1 MRKYLTTGKTMR
13 RAVTGLLLLALL
25 AWSAPSQALD
35 KVRISAFQGSFVALP
50 LYVAKEYKLFEK
62 HGLEAELIYGT
73 GIQVTNILVGRS
85 ADYGAFAIE
94 HGINLLGKGQDLKLL
109 VVCQSLTP
117 YGLIVR
123 NEVPTP
129 NIDKP
134 YPEMLKDLKGLK
146 LGVSTLGA
154 GTDTMLRY
162 LLDQVGIKPSEV
174 QILPVG
180 ATGAQVAGLKNG
192 TIDGAMSFEP
202 AQSEAVQ
209 ELKIA
214 KMVLDL
220 QGGQGPEIFR
230 DFAYN
235 GLWTTGAYLKGTSPG
250 ARPGRRDRG
259 GAGDDQ
265 RPGTDR
271 ENPQGREDDNMRG
284 IPRTCCAATSRN
296 IGGFFA
302 QSGRR
307 RRSSMSRPICK
318 APGFLRTRF
327 RTTTS
332 SRPKSCR
339 KSSTRP
345 RHARSEQHDERRKS
359 LGRHAALAVDD
370 LAEIETAPDTFR
382 QRVMIAR
389 IALCAARS
397 RYGKAPCRAG

>member
-1 MRKYLTTGKTMR
+1 MRKQRTTGEMMR

-62 HGLEAELIYGT
+62 HGLDAELIYGT

-94 HGINLLGKGQDLKLL
+94 HGINLIGKGQDLKLL

-180 ATGAQVAGLKNG
+180 ATRAAGRRPQERHDRRRDVVRAGPVGGGAG
-192 TIDGAMSFEP
+192 
-202 AQSEAVQ
+202 
-209 ELKIA
+209 LKIA

-220 QGGQGPEIFR
+220 RVGR
-230 DFAYN
+230 D
-235 GLWTTGAYLKGTSPG
+235 
-250 ARPGRRDRG
+250 
-259 GAGDDQ
+259 
-265 RPGTDR
+265 
-271 ENPQGREDDNMRG
+271 
-284 IPRTCCAATSRN
+284 
-296 IGGFFA
+296 
-302 QSGRR
+302 
-307 RRSSMSRPICK
+307 
-318 APGFLRTRF
+318 
-327 RTTTS
+327 
-332 SRPKSCR
+332 R
-339 KSSTRP
+339 KSSAISPITVCGRP
-345 RHARSEQHDERRKS
+345 
-359 LGRHAALAVDD
+359 
-370 LAEIETAPDTFR
+370 AP
-382 QRVMIAR
+382 I
-389 IALCAARS
+389 
-397 RYGKAPCRAG
+397 